1 MINRCMM
8 LLAEELRA
16 EGISDPLTVSF
27 TLAAIW
33 DDLCRLTGETP
44 PGAVRQLYEGDS
56 PLTETA
62 LLAAIPGNAGSASPF
77 EST

>member
-8 LLAEELRA
+8 LLTEELRA
-16 EGISDPLTVSF
+16 EGISDPLTESF

-44 PGAVRQLYEGDS
+44 PAAIRQLYESDS
-56 PLTETA
+56 PLIEAA
-62 LLAAIPGNAGSASPF
+62 LLAAPSRNAGSASPVK
-77 EST
+77 ST